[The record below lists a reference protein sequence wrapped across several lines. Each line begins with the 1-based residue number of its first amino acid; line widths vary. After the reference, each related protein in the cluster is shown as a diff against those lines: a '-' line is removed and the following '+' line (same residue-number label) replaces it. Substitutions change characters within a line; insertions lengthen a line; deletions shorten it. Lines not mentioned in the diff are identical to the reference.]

1 MGTLGSTRRLPI
13 RFEEDV
19 GAARRTVGNLAAG
32 IAGVR
37 RGEVELIVTELATN
51 ILGHASAPGYLL
63 VNAATAGFEMLAVDP
78 GGGSTGGT
86 AAWSLPPYRG
96 LGAGLAGV
104 ARMSSV
110 FDAYSGPRGTAVLSR
125 LGTGP
130 SASSKWCRW
139 GGVNVPYRDGPSSGD
154 GWAVAMTG
162 HGTVTA
168 LIVDGLGHGDLA
180 ADAARAALETFT
192 DDPAPDPGEVLRQ
205 AHQAMR
211 STRGGAAGA
220 ATIDVRRDTLV
231 WAAVG
236 NVTGRVLLGQ
246 GSRHLVTRDGT
257 LGGQVELPRL
267 HEERYPWAA
276 GAMLVLAT
284 DGIRR
289 EWDLGSY
296 PGLAGHDP
304 AVVAAV
310 LQRDCGRDTDDST
323 VVIVQ
328 DPRGQ
333 GE

>member
-1 MGTLGSTRRLPI
+1 MGPLAPSRRLSI
-13 RFEEDV
+13 QFEEDV
-19 GAARRTVGNLAAG
+19 GAARRTVGDLVDR

-51 ILGHASAPGYLL
+51 ILRHASAPGYLL
-63 VNAATAGFEMLAVDP
+63 VNTAPAGLEVLAVDP
-78 GGGSTGGT
+78 GGSSTGGT

-104 ARMSSV
+104 ARKSSA
-110 FDAYSGPRGTAVLSR
+110 FDAYSGPGGTAVLSR
-125 LGTGP
+125 IGGDP
-130 SASSKWCRW
+130 SLIGRW

-154 GWAVAMTG
+154 GWAVATTG
-162 HGTVTA
+162 HRMVTA

-192 DDPAPDPGEVLRQ
+192 DDPAPDPGEVLRR
-205 AHQAMR
+205 AHEAMR
-211 STRGGAAGA
+211 HTRGGAAGA
-220 ATIDVRRDTLV
+220 ATIDVGRDTLV

-236 NVTGRVLLGQ
+236 NVTGRVLLAQ
-246 GSRHLVTRDGT
+246 ASRHLVTRDGT
-257 LGGQVELPRL
+257 LGGQAALPRL

-284 DGIRR
+284 DGIRSH
-289 EWDLGSY
+289 WDLGSY

-304 AVVAAV
+304 AVMAAV

-323 VVIVQ
+323 VVIGL
-328 DPRGQ
+328 DPRAQ